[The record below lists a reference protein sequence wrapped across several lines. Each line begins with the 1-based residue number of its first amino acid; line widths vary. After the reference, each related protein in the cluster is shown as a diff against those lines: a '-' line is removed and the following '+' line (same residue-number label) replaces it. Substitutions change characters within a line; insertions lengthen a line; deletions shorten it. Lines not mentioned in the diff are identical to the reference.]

1 MSAHPP
7 PVPPDNRSDKG
18 PGEPKQAPPGET
30 EAQGVKSTGDA
41 GEKRANGN
49 IKQNTRNTGY
59 QQDR

>member
-18 PGEPKQAPPGET
+18 PGEPKTAPAGET
-30 EAQGVKSTGDA
+30 EAKGAKSPGNPAEKGATG
-41 GEKRANGN
+41 NLT
-49 IKQNTRNTGY
+49 QNTRNTGY